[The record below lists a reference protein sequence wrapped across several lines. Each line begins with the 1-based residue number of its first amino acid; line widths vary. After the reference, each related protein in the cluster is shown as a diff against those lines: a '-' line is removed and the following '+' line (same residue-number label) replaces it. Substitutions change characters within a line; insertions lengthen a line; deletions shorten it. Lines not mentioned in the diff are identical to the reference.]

1 MMGLR
6 GLLAMGGV
14 ALFILYCVGFTVW
27 SWVS

>member
-6 GLLAMGGV
+6 GLLAIGAG
-14 ALFILYCVGFTVW
+14 ALFILYCVAFTVW